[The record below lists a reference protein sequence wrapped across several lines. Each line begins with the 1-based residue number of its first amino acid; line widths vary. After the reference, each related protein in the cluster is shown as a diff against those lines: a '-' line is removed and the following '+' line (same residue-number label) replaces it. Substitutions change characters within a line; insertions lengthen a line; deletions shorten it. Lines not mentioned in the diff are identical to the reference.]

1 MSNSNRSIDLDKEL
15 KGMNSAEKLSKM
27 STSKY
32 TPADPNKDFDT
43 DVLDL
48 WYEIRTKFNPARRSF
63 HCCWNFKDYI
73 YIYGGVNIN
82 IGKCSDFHKINL
94 VTETPAWKRFVPINV
109 EMVPPL
115 AYASYLTI
123 DDEFYIIFGQNDKM
137 NQVNTIF
144 KIIPSSNEEEDTYDE
159 KEDIYFTKDKIEKVL
174 INDLPYLESH
184 STAIY
189 NNGFYVFGGFGKGKY
204 SNNLY
209 FIDLKNNTC
218 NLVEIKSDKNKMP
231 EPRMNSSLTSYLD
244 KLYVFGGQNEES
256 KYLNDFW
263 IFDIKSS
270 TWEKL
275 SFDSYKDIPNERS
288 GHSSVLYNNEIYIF
302 GGKTNPVIEVNDMW
316 KFNPSTNKFM
326 LVQEYL
332 LEQYEYLGNVSQS
345 EDQKSTIKKK
355 HQSLRLSKI
364 PTNKLLTESSMKK
377 KKKNVDSSNQ
387 IYEEA
392 LEKSFPQ
399 IVQMKKSLIFSMDID
414 SHLWRKLNLSLEH
427 NFSMNNRVSVQGS
440 IPCPRDGHSSILYKG
455 FLVIFGGDRNKFPNN
470 DLFTF
475 VLS

>member
-1 MSNSNRSIDLDKEL
+1 
-15 KGMNSAEKLSKM
+15 
-27 STSKY
+27 
-32 TPADPNKDFDT
+32 
-43 DVLDL
+43 
-48 WYEIRTKFNPARRSF
+48 
-63 HCCWNFKDYI
+63 
-73 YIYGGVNIN
+73 
-82 IGKCSDFHKINL
+82 
-94 VTETPAWKRFVPINV
+94 
-109 EMVPPL
+109 
-115 AYASYLTI
+115 
-123 DDEFYIIFGQNDKM
+123 
-137 NQVNTIF
+137 
-144 KIIPSSNEEEDTYDE
+144 
-159 KEDIYFTKDKIEKVL
+159 
-174 INDLPYLESH
+174 
-184 STAIY
+184 
-189 NNGFYVFGGFGKGKY
+189 
-204 SNNLY
+204 
-209 FIDLKNNTC
+209 
-218 NLVEIKSDKNKMP
+218 MP